1 MKLRNPIRCEAI
13 LLENP
18 EVVEAMDVEIG
29 SASTIIP
36 AAFKKDGTFT
46 KSVKSIISD
55 DLQMMRSYVRTR
67 HQMAGN
73 AMLAGDTRVYPYK
86 LKDKMP
92 CQFCSYRSVCQFDQ
106 TDPAQSISKL
116 RM

>member
-1 MKLRNPIRCEAI
+1 MLKLDR
-13 LLENP
+13 
-18 EVVEAMDVEIG
+18 
-29 SASTIIP
+29 SSSIIP
-36 AAFKKDGTFT
+36 AAFKTDGTFT
-46 KSVKSIISD
+46 KASKVLSSD

-67 HQMAGN
+67 HQKAGN

-106 TDPAQSISKL
+106 TDPAQEYRSYDVMDTG
-116 RM
+116 RVT